1 MKQRFEIETVAMP
14 VLEADGIRMHRNPR
28 VAPRAEPYGSTRE
41 LILNQAGF
49 LAAEHEISRWPGHAE
64 TPLHSLPG
72 LAARLGVAALHYKDE
87 CGRFGLKSFKAL
99 GGAYA
104 VFRILET
111 AVAARHGGQPVDSR
125 RMIAGAYRDTVQTV
139 TVTCATD
146 GNHGRSVAWGAQLFG
161 CRCVIYVHESVSEW
175 RCAAIA
181 QYGAEVIRVPGNYD
195 DSVRHAADQAR
206 KHGWTVVSDT
216 TYEGY
221 REIPLDVMHG
231 YGVMARE
238 IVRALADERAGPS
251 QARMA
256 PSRREGAQRQGCTNE
271 RAGPSQARMAPSRR
285 EGAQRQGCTSVP
297 PTHVFVQAGVGALA
311 ASVCAVFWLEWGA
324 LRPGIVI
331 VEPAE
336 ADCYFRS
343 GLAGRPMAVT
353 GALDTVMAGLACG
366 EVSPLAWEIVDAG
379 ASAYVAVDDR
389 FALDAMRA
397 LASPAPGDP
406 AIVAGETGAAGLAAL
421 LAADGHPEIRR
432 ALGLDARSHV
442 LLIGS
447 EGDTDPEIYRQIVGR
462 AGDGV
467 AAPAAARN
475 TEVRP

>member
-1 MKQRFEIETVAMP
+1 MKQPWGREGPAATA
-14 VLEADGIRMHRNPR
+14 LQADGIRIQRNPR
-28 VAPRAEPYGSTRE
+28 VAPRAEPYGGARA

-49 LAAEHEISRWPGHAE
+49 VGAEREISRWPGHAE
-64 TPLHSLPG
+64 TPLHTLPA

-87 CGRFGLKSFKAL
+87 CGRFGLRSFKAL

-104 VFRILET
+104 VFRIL
-111 AVAARHGGQPVDSR
+111 AKVVAARNGGQPVDSR
-125 RMIAGAYRDTVQTV
+125 RMIAGANRAIVQDV

-161 CRCVIYVHESVSEW
+161 CRCVIYVHEAVSEG
-175 RCAAIA
+175 RRAAIA

-195 DSVRHAADQAR
+195 DSVRHAADEAR
-206 KHGWTVVSDT
+206 KNGWTVVSDT

-221 REIPLDVMHG
+221 REIPIDVMHG

-238 IVRALADERAGPS
+238 IVRAVADERAGPS
-251 QARMA
+251 QARDCR
-256 PSRREGAQRQGCTNE
+256 PSRRKGAQRHGCASE
-271 RAGPSQARMAPSRR
+271 
-285 EGAQRQGCTSVP
+285 P

-311 ASVCAVFWLEWGA
+311 ASVCAAFWLAWEA
-324 LRPGIVI
+324 RRPGLVI
-331 VEPAE
+331 VEPSR
-336 ADCYFRS
+336 ADCYFQS
-343 GLAGRPMAVT
+343 GLAGRPVAVR
-353 GALDTVMAGLACG
+353 GSLDTVMAGLACG

-389 FALDAMRA
+389 FALEAMRL

-406 AIVAGETGAAGLAAL
+406 VIVAGETGAAGLAAL
-421 LAADGHPEIRR
+421 LAAEGHAEVRR
-432 ALGLDARSHV
+432 ALDLDARSRV

-462 AGDGV
+462 AEGGV
-467 AAPAAARN
+467 AAPAAARSM
-475 TEVRP
+475 EVR